1 MQSATLGERVVPKI
15 GAPTVFHAFILAIQL
30 AGRKPEFGHQ
40 KIIQSYNLTINSKV
54 LHPRK
59 TMMTMEKYAS
69 EDVSRIETGDF
80 PLTS

>member
-40 KIIQSYNLTINSKV
+40 KSSKV
-54 LHPRK
+54 TTLQ
-59 TMMTMEKYAS
+59 
-69 EDVSRIETGDF
+69 
-80 PLTS
+80 